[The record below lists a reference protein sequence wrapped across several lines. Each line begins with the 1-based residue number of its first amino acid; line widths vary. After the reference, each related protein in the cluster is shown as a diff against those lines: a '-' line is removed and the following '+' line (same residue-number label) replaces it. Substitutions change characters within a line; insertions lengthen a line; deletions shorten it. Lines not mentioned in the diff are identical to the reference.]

1 MNPSRTG
8 TQLCVAGDPAP
19 CTSPAS
25 ACARCL
31 YRPNTRLH
39 VMLLELN
46 HRQPDGW
53 MGYTTSARGCILLK
67 TAARRGQGGDYRGQQ
82 SIDRA
87 RAMYGL
93 AGWEKQGEAAGAVS
107 GAGTNARCK
116 TNKLQ
121 GKAGR
126 GRARGT
132 PAQSSSTQRVV
143 RQRHR
148 KLALT
153 DQVED
158 GWALCFICS
167 RAARRERRSSHAAR
181 DKCLRGPLRARLLVS
196 RALTPGRA
204 CAAAP
209 RAA

>member
-1 MNPSRTG
+1 MTATQNHTLQYQPATAKTAIPSHATPVTLLLLNPAGAG

-25 ACARCL
+25 ACARRPS
-31 YRPNTRLH
+31 RPNTRLH
-39 VMLLELN
+39 VMLLELE
-46 HRQPDGW
+46 HTQADGW

-153 DQVED
+153 VKWKMP
-158 GWALCFICS
+158 GMHVSSLR
-167 RAARRERRSSHAAR
+167 RAA
-181 DKCLRGPLRARLLVS
+181 
-196 RALTPGRA
+196 
-204 CAAAP
+204 
-209 RAA
+209 